1 MAFLFEKLDVY
12 QKSLSFAEEVRA
24 LCSSFPPGNY
34 DVADQLRRAALSV
47 PANIAEGNGRWH
59 SADKKHFF
67 VVARGSAYEC
77 VPLLDICR
85 RSSLGELQTINELRT
100 KLEEV
105 CRMLGGLVKRVE
117 PQKS

>member
-1 MAFLFEKLDVY
+1 MAFLFEKLEVY

-24 LCSSFPPGNY
+24 LCSSFPAGNY

-47 PANIAEGNGRWH
+47 PANIAEANGRWH
-59 SADKKHFF
+59 AADKRHFLI
-67 VVARGSAYEC
+67 VARGSAYEC

-85 RSSLGELQTINELRT
+85 RSSLASPETVNPLRL

-105 CRMLGGLVKRVE
+105 CRMLGGLVKRHE
-117 PQKS
+117 